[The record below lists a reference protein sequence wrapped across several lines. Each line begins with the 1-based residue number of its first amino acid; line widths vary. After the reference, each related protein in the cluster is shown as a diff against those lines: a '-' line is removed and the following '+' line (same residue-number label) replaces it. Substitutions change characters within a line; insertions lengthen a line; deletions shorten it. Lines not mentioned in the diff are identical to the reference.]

1 MASILLST
9 EVLKEIIRRC
19 PTWRGPGQIDKEG
32 AIVVKYSPMRR
43 KNSLKKERGL
53 LQNTI
58 ILEQDH
64 CSRNCFR
71 VTCVMD
77 ARLNPIGIK
86 FEIRRQS
93 YSRGYKRE
101 LEMKEEGE

>member
-64 CSRNCFR
+64 CYRGE
-71 VTCVMD
+71 T
-77 ARLNPIGIK
+77 PILGNK
-86 FEIRRQS
+86 NSLLQHQT
-93 YSRGYKRE
+93 
-101 LEMKEEGE
+101 

>member
-19 PTWRGPGQIDKEG
+19 PTWKGPGQIDREG
-32 AIVVKYSPMRR
+32 AIVVMYSPMRR

-58 ILEQDH
+58 ILEQDQYY
-64 CSRNCFR
+64 RG
-71 VTCVMD
+71 
-77 ARLNPIGIK
+77 RLQYW
-86 FEIRRQS
+86 EIRTLCCSIRHEIITLVTAL
-93 YSRGYKRE
+93 G
-101 LEMKEEGE
+101 